1 MFTNNPFLTD
11 AQMEAEMARCEF
23 CEDKPCKKGCP
34 ADCSPAD
41 FIMAAR
47 LKSKEDFM
55 RAAGE
60 IMSYNPLGGICG
72 AVCPDKHCMAMCS
85 HKKFDRPVEIPSL
98 QASVVERAKQLGA
111 FPKFDKAK
119 ANGKKVAVIGAG
131 PAGIAVAA
139 ALGQKGY
146 KIDIYESEAKAGG
159 ACAIIPDY
167 RLNKKILET
176 DIEFALGLG
185 DISLKTKKRVENP
198 EALLKQGYDAVCVAT
213 GLWSAIKMNIPGEEH
228 ALYSLEYLKNSKKYK
243 CSGTVAV
250 IGGGSV
256 AWDCA
261 VTAKANGAK
270 KIEMYSLENLSEM
283 PLTAN
288 EMHELTTSG
297 VDVNGRIKVSEI
309 IVKGK
314 KMAGIKTMKVELAG
328 KKFSLKD
335 IKEIKGS
342 EQLRDYVDMVVIAV
356 GNRAGI
362 TKIENPKIFYAGD
375 CVNGPTTVVEAVA
388 AGKNVALQIEAE
400 INKKKPVKFEKMVKS
415 NVPVDGWN
423 PVPVSLETDFFGRKI
438 ESPFILSAAPPS
450 DGYEQMVLAYKAG
463 WAGGVMKT
471 AFDGL
476 DIHIPSEYM
485 FQLTPQTYANC
496 DNVSGHPLDRVC
508 AEIKKLIKEF
518 PTKLTMASTGG
529 PVTGNDKNDK
539 HGWQS
544 NTLKLEKS
552 GVMGIEYSLSCP
564 QGGDGTE
571 GDIVSQ
577 NAALTAKIIDWV
589 MEVSNPEVPK
599 LFKLTAAVTSIVP
612 IINAIKK
619 VFAKYPK
626 KKAGITLAN
635 TFPTLAFRKGAKKQW
650 EEAVVVGMSGEGV
663 TPISNLTLASVSNL
677 GVTISGNGGPMNY
690 KAAADFLALG
700 VKTVQFCTIAM
711 KHGVGVYSELASG
724 VSHLMQARGIKSMKE
739 LIGRALPNP
748 VTGFME
754 LTPVKKI
761 SDSNK
766 DLCMQCGNCKRCP
779 YLAISYGKDGFPVT
793 DPEKCVGCSIC
804 SQKCFAGAISMRTR
818 TKKELAALK
827 EC

>member
-1 MFTNNPFLTD
+1 MFTNNPYLTD
-11 AQMEAEMARCEF
+11 AQLDAEMARCEF

-41 FIMAAR
+41 FIMAAK
-47 LKSKEDFM
+47 LKSDTDFL

-60 IMSYNPLGGICG
+60 IMSYNPLGGVCG

-85 HKKFDRPVEIPSL
+85 HKKFDRPIDIPSL
-98 QASVVERAKQLGA
+98 QASVVERAKKLSGL
-111 FPKFDKAK
+111 PKFKK
-119 ANGKKVAVIGAG
+119 VKSCGKKVAVIGAG
-131 PAGIAVAA
+131 PAGLAVAA
-139 ALGQKGY
+139 FLGQKGY
-146 KIDIYESEAKAGG
+146 VVDIFESDSKPGG
-159 ACAIIPDY
+159 ACNIIPDY

-176 DIEFALGLG
+176 DIDFVLSLSN
-185 DISLKTKKRVENP
+185 ITLKTKKKIEEP
-198 EALLKQGYDAVCVAT
+198 SSLLKQGYDAVCVAT
-213 GLWSAIKMNIPGEEH
+213 GLWAPIKMNIAGEEH
-228 ALYSLEYLKNSKKYK
+228 ALYSLDYLKNSKKHK
-243 CSGTVAV
+243 CTGSVAV

-261 VTAKANGAK
+261 ITAKTNGAK
-270 KIEMYSLENLSEM
+270 KVEMYALENLSEM
-283 PLTAN
+283 TLTAN
-288 EMHELTTSG
+288 EMHELTASG
-297 VDVNGRIKVSEI
+297 VDVNCRTKVSEI
-309 IVKGK
+309 VVKGK

-328 KKFSLKD
+328 KKFNLKD
-335 IKEIKGS
+335 IKDIEGS
-342 EQLRDYVDMVVIAV
+342 QQTRGYVDMVIIAI
-356 GNRAGI
+356 GNRSNLN
-362 TKIENPKIFYAGD
+362 KIDNPNIFYAGD

-388 AGKNVALQIEAE
+388 AGKNVALQIIDAL
-400 INKKKPVKFEKMVKS
+400 NQKKPVKFEKMVKS
-415 NVPVDGWN
+415 IVPVDGWQ

-450 DGYEQMVLAYKAG
+450 DGYDQMVLAYKAG

-471 AFDGL
+471 SFDGL
-476 DIHIPSEYM
+476 DIHIPAEYM
-485 FQLTPQTYANC
+485 FQITPQTYGNC

-508 AEIKKLIKEF
+508 SEIKKLVKEF

-529 PVTGNDKNDK
+529 PVTGNDKSDK
-539 HGWQS
+539 KQWQS
-544 NTLKLEKS
+544 NTVKLEKA
-552 GVMGIEYSLSCP
+552 GAMGIEYSLSCP

-589 MEVSNPEVPK
+589 MEISDPEIPK
-599 LFKLTAAVTSIVP
+599 LFKLTAAVTSIIP

-619 VFAKYPK
+619 VFDKYPK
-626 KKAGITLAN
+626 KKAGVTLAN
-635 TFPTLAFRKGAKKQW
+635 TFPTLAFRKGNKKQW

-663 TPISNLTLASVSNL
+663 TPISNLTLANVSGL

-711 KHGVGVYSELASG
+711 KHGAGIYSELASG
-724 VSHLMQARGIKSMKE
+724 VSHLMQQRGIKSMTE

-748 VTGFME
+748 ITGFMD

-761 SDSNK
+761 SQSDK

-779 YLAISYGKDGFPVT
+779 YLAITYDKDGFPVT

-804 SQKCFAGAISMRTR
+804 AQKCFAGAITMRTR

>member
-1 MFTNNPFLTD
+1 MFTNNPYLTD
-11 AQMEAEMARCEF
+11 AQLEAEMARCEF

-47 LKSKEDFM
+47 LKNKQDFL

-85 HKKFDRPVEIPSL
+85 HKKFDWPIEIPSL
-98 QASVVERAKQLGA
+98 QASIVERAKKLGA
-111 FPKFDKAK
+111 FPKFKKAK
-119 ANGKKVAVIGAG
+119 SCGKKVAVIGAG
-131 PAGIAVAA
+131 PAGLAVAA
-139 ALGQKGY
+139 SLAQKGC
-146 KIDIYESEAKAGG
+146 KIDIFEADSKPGG
-159 ACAIIPDY
+159 ACTTIPDY
-167 RLNKKILET
+167 RLDKKILET
-176 DIEFALGLG
+176 DIEFVLGLG
-185 DISLKTKKRVENP
+185 DITLKTKKPIENP
-198 EALLKQGYDAVCVAT
+198 KDLLKQGYDAVCVAT
-213 GLWSAIKMNIPGEEH
+213 GLWSPIKMNIPGAEH
-228 ALYSLEYLKNSKKYK
+228 AVYSLEYLKNQKKYK
-243 CSGTVAV
+243 CSGSVAI

-270 KIEMYSLENLSEM
+270 KVEMYALENLSEM
-283 PLTAN
+283 PLTQK
-288 EMHELTTSG
+288 EMHELTESG
-297 VDVNGRIKVSEI
+297 VDVNGRTKVSEI
-309 IVKGK
+309 IIKGK
-314 KMAGIKTMKVELAG
+314 KIAGIKTMKVELTG

-335 IKEIKGS
+335 IKDVAGS
-342 EQLRDYVDMVVIAV
+342 EQVRGYVDMVIIAI

-362 TKIENPKIFYAGD
+362 TMIEDPKIFYAGD

-388 AGKNVALQIEAE
+388 AGKNVAVQIFDVL
-400 INKKKPVKFEKMVKS
+400 NKKKPAKFEKMVKS
-415 NVPVDGWN
+415 YVPVEGWN
-423 PVPVSLETDFFGRKI
+423 PEPVSLETDFFGRKI

-450 DGYEQMVLAYKAG
+450 DGYDQMVKAYKAG

-471 AFDGL
+471 AFDGV

-485 FQLTPQTYANC
+485 FQITPQTYGNC

-508 AEIKKLIKEF
+508 AEIKKLVKEF

-539 HGWQS
+539 KVWQS
-544 NTLKLEKS
+544 NTVKIEKA
-552 GVMGIEYSLSCP
+552 GAMGIEYSLSCP

-589 MEVSNPEVPK
+589 MEISNPEIPK
-599 LFKLTAAVTSIVP
+599 LFKLTAAVTSIIP
-612 IINAIKK
+612 IMNAIKK
-619 VFAKYPK
+619 VFDKYPK
-626 KKAGITLAN
+626 KKAGVTLAN
-635 TFPTLAFRKGAKKQW
+635 TFPTLAFRKGNKKQW

-663 TPISNLTLASVSNL
+663 TPISNLTLANVSGL
-677 GVTISGNGGPMNY
+677 GLSISGNGGPMNY

-711 KHGVGVYSELASG
+711 KHGVGIYSELVSG
-724 VSHLMQARGIKSMKE
+724 VSHLMQERGIKSMKE

-748 VTGFME
+748 ITGFME

-761 SDSNK
+761 SESNHE
-766 DLCMQCGNCKRCP
+766 LCMQCGNCKRCP
-779 YLAISYGKDGFPVT
+779 YLAISYDKKGFPVT

-804 SQKCFAGAISMRTR
+804 SQKCFTGAISMRAR